1 MLIED
6 PVSGPHSRELHVLG
20 APAGDQEKTS
30 VLLELDVAEAFPDG
44 RTVNE
49 ALRAFVKVARSQKI
63 AAVYKHQ

>member
-1 MLIED
+1 
-6 PVSGPHSRELHVLG
+6 VSCTCSGPQQATKRTTL
-20 APAGDQEKTS
+20 
-30 VLLELDVAEAFPDG
+30 VLLEPDVAEAFPDG

>member
-20 APAGDQEKTS
+20 PQQATKRTTL
-30 VLLELDVAEAFPDG
+30 VLLEPDVAEAFPDG